1 MDVKVNRVY
10 KDRLFRLIF
19 SSKEE
24 LLALYNAVRGT
35 QYKDAEALEITTLDD
50 VLYMGMKNDL
60 SFLLDDVLNLY
71 EHQSTY
77 CPNMPLRGVF
87 YLADIYRK
95 YVDASGGDLYGSRRL
110 MLPLPQYLV
119 FYNGTAQLPDRMVL
133 KLSESYY
140 LPEGLAAEPSLE
152 CSALMLNINLGHN
165 RELMDNC
172 RKLWEYAVFVERIR
186 ERLATGEQLEEAVKQ
201 AVDICMKEGVLA
213 DILRTQRAEVEELM
227 WAEFNEERFLAK
239 EKEYSWE
246 DGNKAGKVKGRVM
259 GRAESILEILEELGT
274 VPEEL
279 RRRLLEETDLQRLKN
294 WLKEAIK
301 AASIEDFAE
310 NMDK

>member
-10 KDRLFRLIF
+10 KDRLFRVIF

-24 LLALYNAVRGT
+24 LLECYNAVRGT

-172 RKLWEYAVFVERIR
+172 RILWEYAVFVERIR
-186 ERLATGEQLEEAVKQ
+186 ERLAAGEQLEEAVKQ

-279 RRRLLEETDLQRLKN
+279 RRRLLEVTDLQRLKN
-294 WLKEAIK
+294 CLKEAIK
-301 AASIEDFAE
+301 AA
-310 NMDK
+310 

>member
-1 MDVKVNRVY
+1 MHRVY
-10 KDRLFRLIF
+10 TDRVFRLIF

-24 LLALYNAVRGT
+24 LLALDNAWRGT

-140 LPEGLAAEPSLE
+140 LPEWLAAEPSLE

-172 RKLWEYAVFVERIR
+172 RKLWEYAVFVKRIR
-186 ERLATGEQLEEAVKQ
+186 ERLAAGEQLEEAVKQ
-201 AVDICMKEGVLA
+201 AVDSGMKEGVLA

-227 WAEFNEERFLAK
+227 WAEFNEERFIAK

-246 DGNKAGKVKGRVM
+246 EGNKAGKVKGRVM

-274 VPEEL
+274 VPEEM

>member
-1 MDVKVNRVY
+1 LDVKVNRVY

-186 ERLATGEQLEEAVKQ
+186 ERLAAGEQLEDAVKQ

-227 WAEFNEERFLAK
+227 WAEFNEERFIAK

-246 DGNKAGKVKGRVM
+246 DGNKAGKVK

>member
-1 MDVKVNRVY
+1 MNVKVNRVY

-19 SSKEE
+19 SSKKE

-60 SFLLDDVLNLY
+60 SFLLEDVLNLY

-95 YVDASGGDLYGSRRL
+95 YVDASGEDLYGSRRL
-110 MLPLPQYLV
+110 MLPFPQYLV

-133 KLSESYY
+133 KLSESYH

-165 RELMDNC
+165 GELMDNC

-186 ERLATGEQLEEAVKQ
+186 ERLAAGEQLEEAVKQ
-201 AVDICMKEGVLA
+201 AVDICMKEGVLV
-213 DILRTQRAEVEELM
+213 DILRTQRTEVEELM
-227 WAEFNEERFLAK
+227 WSEFNEERFIAK

-246 DGNKAGKVKGRVM
+246 DGNEAGKVK

-279 RRRLLEETDLQRLKN
+279 RKKLLEETDLQQLKS

-301 AASIEDFAE
+301 ATSIEDFAE

>member
-24 LLALYNAVRGT
+24 LLALYNAVRDT

-186 ERLATGEQLEEAVKQ
+186 ERLAAGEQLEEAVKQ

-227 WAEFNEERFLAK
+227 WAEFNEERFIAL

-246 DGNKAGKVKGRVM
+246 DGNKAGKVK

-301 AASIEDFAE
+301 AASIEDFTE

>member
-10 KDRLFRLIF
+10 NDRLFRLIF

-24 LLALYNAVRGT
+24 LLALYNAVRDT

-186 ERLATGEQLEEAVKQ
+186 ERLAAGEQLEEAVKQ

-227 WAEFNEERFLAK
+227 WAEFNEERFIAK

-246 DGNKAGKVKGRVM
+246 DGNKAGKVK

>member
-186 ERLATGEQLEEAVKQ
+186 ERLAAGEQLEDAVKQ

-227 WAEFNEERFLAK
+227 WSEFNEERFIAK

-246 DGNKAGKVKGRVM
+246 DGNKAGKVK

-301 AASIEDFAE
+301 AASIEDFTE

>member
-186 ERLATGEQLEEAVKQ
+186 ERLAAGEQLEEAVKQ

-227 WAEFNEERFLAK
+227 WAEFNEERFIAK
-239 EKEYSWE
+239 EKEYSWGE
-246 DGNKAGKVKGRVM
+246 GNKAGKVKGRVM

-274 VPEEL
+274 VPEEM

>member
-24 LLALYNAVRGT
+24 LLALYNAVRDT

-186 ERLATGEQLEEAVKQ
+186 ERLAAGEQLEEAVKQ

-227 WAEFNEERFLAK
+227 WAEFNEERFIAK

-246 DGNKAGKVKGRVM
+246 DGNKAGKVK

>member
-186 ERLATGEQLEEAVKQ
+186 ERLAAGEQLEDAVKQ

-227 WAEFNEERFLAK
+227 WAEFNEERFIAK

-246 DGNKAGKVKGRVM
+246 DGNKAGKVKGI
-259 GRAESILEILEELGT
+259 AESILEILEELGT

-301 AASIEDFAE
+301 AASIEDFTE

>member
-1 MDVKVNRVY
+1 M
-10 KDRLFRLIF
+10 
-19 SSKEE
+19 
-24 LLALYNAVRGT
+24 
-35 QYKDAEALEITTLDD
+35 
-50 VLYMGMKNDL
+50 
-60 SFLLDDVLNLY
+60 
-71 EHQSTY
+71 
-77 CPNMPLRGVF
+77 
-87 YLADIYRK
+87 
-95 YVDASGGDLYGSRRL
+95 
-110 MLPLPQYLV
+110 
-119 FYNGTAQLPDRMVL
+119 
-133 KLSESYY
+133 
-140 LPEGLAAEPSLE
+140 
-152 CSALMLNINLGHN
+152 
-165 RELMDNC
+165 
-172 RKLWEYAVFVERIR
+172 FVERIR
-186 ERLATGEQLEEAVKQ
+186 ERLAAGEQLEEAVKQ

-274 VPEEL
+274 VPEGL

>member
-87 YLADIYRK
+87 YLADIYRR

-186 ERLATGEQLEEAVKQ
+186 ERLAAGEQLEEAVKQ

-227 WAEFNEERFLAK
+227 WAEFNEERFIAK

-246 DGNKAGKVKGRVM
+246 DGNKAGKVK